1 MGDNGEEKREG
12 AVQEAVPVQLV
23 ITLLPD
29 GKVNLAGPITNRMF
43 CYGLLEMAREILYD
57 FSKSQK
63 VNLTLPK
70 QHDIMNF
77 IRRK

>member
-1 MGDNGEEKREG
+1 MSGDNGDIKKEEEPKSI
-12 AVQEAVPVQLV
+12 QLI

-29 GKVNLAGPITNRMF
+29 GKVNLSGPITNRIF
-43 CYGLLEMAREILYD
+43 CYGLLKMAEEILYD

-63 VNLTLPK
+63 IDLVKPTSHN
-70 QHDIMNF
+70 IMDF